1 MESVLAQLAGSLI
14 VSCQPVP
21 GGPLDR
27 PDIVVGFSL
36 AALAGG
42 AKGLRIEGIEN
53 VVAVRVATAAPIIGL
68 IKRDLNNSPVRITP
82 FEQDVEALAKAGA
95 DIIAFDATDRLRPA
109 AASALCKVAHGR
121 GKLAMADVSS
131 FAEARAAV
139 GFGADLIGTTMSGY
153 TGGEEPEEPDF
164 NLLAEAVKLGRP
176 VIAEGRIRTPLQA
189 ASAIR
194 AGAFSVVVGSA
205 ITRPEHV
212 TSWFSN
218 AIDSARPSSREAEL
232 R

>member
-1 MESVLAQLAGSLI
+1 LESVLAQLAGSLI

-42 AKGLRIEGIEN
+42 AKGLRIEGVEN
-53 VVAVRVATAAPIIGL
+53 VMAVRAATIAPIIGL
-68 IKRDLNNSPVRITP
+68 IKRDLDTSPVRITP
-82 FEQDVEALAKAGA
+82 FAEDVQALAKAGA

-109 AASALCKVAHGR
+109 TASTLCQMAHGQR
-121 GKLAMADVSS
+121 RIAMADISS
-131 FAEARAAV
+131 LSEARAAID
-139 GFGADLIGTTMSGY
+139 FGADLIGTTMSGY
-153 TGGEEPEEPDF
+153 TGGEEPDEPDLL
-164 NLLAEAVKLGRP
+164 LLAEAVKLGCP
-176 VIAEGRIRTPLQA
+176 VISEGRIRTPLQA
-189 ASAIR
+189 ADAIR

-205 ITRPEHV
+205 ITRPEHI

-218 AIDSARPSSREAEL
+218 AINLAGPALLEGAAR
-232 R
+232 